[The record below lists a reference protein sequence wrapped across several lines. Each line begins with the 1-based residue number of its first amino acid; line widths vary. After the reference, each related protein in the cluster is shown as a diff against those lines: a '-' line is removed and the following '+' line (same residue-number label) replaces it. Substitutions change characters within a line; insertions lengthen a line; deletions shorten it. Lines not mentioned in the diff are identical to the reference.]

1 MAVVRPANVVSS
13 SASKKLDQRHIVKD
27 NLEMIME
34 VKFAGEG
41 KNLQK
46 VITIYTARVPPTSRN
61 GYQGLYIFE
70 LGCKLPN
77 FFQDV
82 GMYKFSFHLV
92 SDAKDFLIC
101 FCLLHK

>member
-1 MAVVRPANVVSS
+1 
-13 SASKKLDQRHIVKD
+13 
-27 NLEMIME
+27 ME

-77 FFQDV
+77 FFQ
-82 GMYKFSFHLV
+82 GQTQTLLKKLV
-92 SDAKDFLIC
+92 IN
-101 FCLLHK
+101 